1 MTQIKIVT
9 HLQQNSL
16 ILWHEKLTGYK
27 TSCADIPVYFLTVP
41 STPLTPRVFV
51 TQSKATSGSQTCT
64 GALFRWTSPLSSN
77 GVIDQYIVTFYHTG
91 SNHLTKKVLSSTARH
106 FSLDECLQQ
115 NYTYSF
121 QVRELV

>member
-1 MTQIKIVT
+1 M
-9 HLQQNSL
+9 L
-16 ILWHEKLTGYK
+16 IILV
-27 TSCADIPVYFLTVP
+27 SFLTVP

-64 GALFRWTSPLSSN
+64 GALFRWVSPSASN

-91 SNHLTKKVLSSTARH
+91 SENLTKMVLSSTARH
-106 FSLDECLQQ
+106 FSYGECLQQ

-121 QVRELV
+121 QVRELVILEDHLYMYSFIRRQRTLTHKYVLMK